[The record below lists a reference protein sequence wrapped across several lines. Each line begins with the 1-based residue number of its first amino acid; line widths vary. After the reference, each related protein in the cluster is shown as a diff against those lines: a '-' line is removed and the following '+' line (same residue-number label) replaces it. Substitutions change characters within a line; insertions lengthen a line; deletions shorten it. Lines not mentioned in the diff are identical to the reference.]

1 LAQPIPDG
9 TLGVESSVVTPKVIN
24 GIPSDQIDG
33 GAIRGANLF
42 HSFEQF
48 SVITGHTAY
57 FNNTPD
63 IKNIISRVTGGAVSN
78 IDGSIRTN
86 GTANVFLLNPNG
98 IIFGPNASLD
108 IRGSFL
114 ASTASS
120 LDFADGTQFSAT
132 APQTTPLLTV
142 SVPIGLQF
150 GTAAGSI
157 RNQSRATNSGVVVGV
172 QVQPGKTLAL
182 VGGDVTLEGGYLTAE
197 EGRIELG
204 SVAGSSLVSLIPTD
218 QGLGLGYEGIQNFQ
232 DIQLSQGAIVSASGS
247 GGIIQVQGRRVM
259 LTDFSQI
266 LATNQGAERGGNLTV
281 TASESVE
288 LIGNDSVLISATDAA
303 GDGGDITINTGRL
316 LIRDGAFVLTSS
328 SEYVDSSRQ
337 LTSATGKAGNLTVE
351 ASESV
356 ELTNGSIQSETLGS
370 GDAGN
375 VTINTERLLVRGDE
389 AEVTVSSEGTGNAGN
404 LTVKARSI
412 LLDDKGT
419 LTAETTSG
427 GGGNITLQAGDVRLR
442 RESKISTTAGTQG
455 NPGDGGHI
463 IINTDTLVG
472 LENSDITANAF
483 EGKGGTI
490 NITAQGIFGL
500 VQRDLEDLK
509 TLLGSDG
516 LNKLDPLD
524 LQQLPSSDITAISQT
539 DPSLRGQVTINRPD
553 VDPSQGLV
561 NLPEE
566 VVDVSGLVAQGC
578 SAGGG
583 KADRGLSEF
592 IVTGRGGLPPTPRET
607 LSSDT
612 VLEDW
617 GTLALTSAQPP
628 RPRQHDARENRS
640 GSPAVSTHPTRPTPA
655 PLVEATG
662 WVIGA
667 KGEVIL
673 TATAPTTTPHSPWL
687 PPATCHAP

>member
-1 LAQPIPDG
+1 MTQSGSLRCWKLGLASSLAIGGAIASGNCSLTQPIPDS

-63 IKNIISRVTGGAVSN
+63 IKNIISRVTGGSVSN

-86 GTANVFLLNPNG
+86 TTANVFLLNPNG
-98 IIFGPNASLD
+98 IIFGPNATLN
-108 IRGSFL
+108 IGGSFL

-150 GTAAGSI
+150 GAAAGSI
-157 RNQSRATNSGVVVGV
+157 RNQSRATNSGLVVGL

-204 SVAGSSLVSLIPTD
+204 SVAGSSLVSLTPTD
-218 QGLGLGYEGIQNFQ
+218 QGLVLGYEGIQNFQ
-232 DIQLSQGAIVSASGS
+232 DIQLSQSALVSARGE
-247 GGIIQVQGRRVM
+247 GGNIQVQGRRVVM
-259 LTDFSQI
+259 LTESLI
-266 LATNQGAERGGNLTV
+266 LATNQGTQAGGDLTV

-288 LIGNDSVLISATDAA
+288 LIGGSGLISATDAI
-303 GDGGDITINTGRL
+303 GDGGDITIKTGRL
-316 LIRDGAFVLTSS
+316 LIRDGAFVSTTSA
-328 SEYVDSSRQ
+328 EYQDPSGQ
-337 LTSATGKAGNLTVE
+337 LTPATGKAGDLTVN

-356 ELTNGSIQSETLGS
+356 ELRNSSMQSETLGS

-375 VTINTERLLVRGDE
+375 VTINTERLLVRNE
-389 AEVTVSSEGTGNAGN
+389 ATVTVSSRGTGDAGN
-404 LTVKARSI
+404 LTVTARSI
-412 LLDDKGT
+412 LLDKKGG
-419 LTAETTSG
+419 LIATSESG
-427 GGGNITLQAGDVRLR
+427 KGGGNIRLQELDLLQLR
-442 RESKISTTAGTQG
+442 RTSEISTNAEGEG
-455 NPGDGGHI
+455 NGGNI
-463 IINTDTLVG
+463 AINTDLLAA
-472 LENSDITANAF
+472 LERSNITANAI
-483 EGKGGTI
+483 EGRGGNIQI
-490 NITAQGIFGL
+490 NTQGLFLSPGSEITASSKRGI
-500 VQRDLEDLK
+500 
-509 TLLGSDG
+509 DG
-516 LNKLDPLD
+516 VVEINRPE
-524 LQQLPSSDITAISQT
+524 T
-539 DPSLRGQVTINRPD
+539 DPSR
-553 VDPSQGLV
+553 GLV
-561 NLPEE
+561 NLPEQ
-566 VVDVSGLVAQGC
+566 VVDVTGLIAQGC
-578 SAGGG
+578 SVDGG
-583 KADRGLSEF
+583 KADKGSSEF
-592 IVTGRGGLPPTPRET
+592 TVTGHGGLPPTPRET
-607 LSSDT
+607 LNSDT

-617 GTLALTSAQPP
+617 GTLALTSTQPL
-628 RPRQHDARENRS
+628 RLSQRDARENRS

-673 TATAPTTTPHSPWL
+673 TATAPTTTPHSPWR